1 MNYKTTLILFLSLIL
16 LSSCVKELDITE
28 FTDEYG
34 DFEQELRVE
43 ALMLPQNQT
52 AIIRIDNTIAID
64 DESLFNCEDDNNNW
78 VGSGCLCGDNDKEV
92 DEEAICPEDIS
103 DCETVGGLWIISDT
117 NPFIDG
123 YCDITVIEENNCMSE
138 TFDLNWGIIDDVGED
153 GFIGDL
159 GDEDGDGDI
168 DEPSSGEGNGIPDCG
183 EPNVDDLEEI
193 TESGLIHEN
202 NCEIVQIIYNENQV
216 CNFIYSPSAGTI
228 YEGEGLLEFSDGSGC
243 QEGEILI
250 DGSELSDFYYDYGAW
265 IPNNCDEDFFTH
277 YEDGSYSLYIQ
288 CGDKIITSK
297 EPEIIPYPV
306 VFVDESDLNIDEIGS
321 CADVIDIYECL
332 TDYQVDNL
340 EFQLGEENLLNYVST
355 DYFYQAVQYFDPY
368 YTCFFGGEPSWTY
381 YHGHPNAAYPPSE
394 ETNHFPPGNNPIIF
408 TNEEVVVSNTEEDI
422 GCYQYRMFT
431 FSESYSNYYFFS
443 QLDLKDPVR
452 SNLREGE
459 DGSGEVVIGAFG
471 AMSGKTISFKV
482 ID

>member
-78 VGSGCLCGDNDKEV
+78 VGSGCLCGDNDNEV

-265 IPNNCDEDFFTH
+265 IPDNCSENFFNH
-277 YEDGSYSLYIQ
+277 YEDGGYNLYIQ
-288 CGDKIITSK
+288 CGDEIITKS
-297 EPEIIPYPV
+297 
-306 VFVDESDLNIDEIGS
+306 ES
-321 CADVIDIYECL
+321 L
-332 TDYQVDNL
+332 TDSEISLKTFAEKLFFINIEASFDLSKIFICFDNFFL
-340 EFQLGEENLLNYVST
+340 STALNKEEPIKP
-355 DYFYQAVQYFDPY
+355 Q
-368 YTCFFGGEPSWTY
+368 
-381 YHGHPNAAYPPSE
+381 
-394 ETNHFPPGNNPIIF
+394 PII
-408 TNEEVVVSNTEEDI
+408 
-422 GCYQYRMFT
+422 
-431 FSESYSNYYFFS
+431 
-443 QLDLKDPVR
+443 
-452 SNLREGE
+452 
-459 DGSGEVVIGAFG
+459 VI
-471 AMSGKTISFKV
+471 
-482 ID
+482 